1 MEARFFFQCWANVLR
16 STAMFRARLKRM
28 TRASILHAA
37 CLKIINMWS
46 GMLSAWSVS
55 RKFRSFFQ
63 CSLFVRWHMFV
74 SFGTFDFGGNGA
86 REHEQNNTLAHVIW
100 KGFIQRCR
108 RTFIFVSSN
117 HIFQTFTTADN
128 IIQIGEAYIGL
139 GTCRFEGSM
148 CVLLFLP
155 RPRGTSASL
164 VVPTS
169 CWCFP
174 AFGE

>member
-1 MEARFFFQCWANVLR
+1 MPQDHQHVVGYVIGEECIKV
-16 STAMFRARLKRM
+16 
-28 TRASILHAA
+28 
-37 CLKIINMWS
+37 
-46 GMLSAWSVS
+46 V
-55 RKFRSFFQ
+55 SFFSSMQ
-63 CSLFVRWHMFV
+63 YVRALAQL
-74 SFGTFDFGGNGA
+74 SCRLA
-86 REHEQNNTLAHVIW
+86 RENEQNNTLAHVMCE
-100 KGFIQRCR
+100 GFIQRCR

-174 AFGE
+174 AFGAWELGK